1 MNPLNISGT
10 WTIRLADVKW
20 GNTREAAGWKRN
32 QKSIKGHF
40 SRARGSNESVFGQMI
55 ECYLGLVAASLV

>member
-1 MNPLNISGT
+1 MKPLNISGT

-32 QKSIKGHF
+32 QKSIRDISVERAEAMRAF
-40 SRARGSNESVFGQMI
+40 SVR
-55 ECYLGLVAASLV
+55 